1 MIRLTRRR
9 ILFRFLICQ
18 MSEGHVLS
26 ELIEIPIFGIKQI
39 RICEDDMSNEFDVH
53 YGEKEFRT
61 VDAGIEA
68 IEAVLTGEDIHA
80 KERLLFYLDWY
91 MDPYYKRDLSVI
103 REPLRELLQ
112 RIVITDN
119 EIDIVDEALHL
130 LDDWTYGPYTI
141 LEKNIDN
148 VAEEFLPTVLYL
160 INRE

>member
-1 MIRLTRRR
+1 
-9 ILFRFLICQ
+9 
-18 MSEGHVLS
+18 
-26 ELIEIPIFGIKQI
+26 
-39 RICEDDMSNEFDVH
+39 MSNEFDVH